1 MLKQIKQEAHESAKE
16 GMLVEEKKGGE
27 HFHHHDHEKYKN
39 KLAFKNISD
48 ILIEILENPPSVT
61 SDGQTLQQHI
71 ISGST
76 HVESLIFHDTHDN

>member
-16 GMLVEEKKGGE
+16 GMAVEEKKE
-27 HFHHHDHEKYKN
+27 YHHDHEKYKN

-76 HVESLIFHDTHDN
+76 HVESLIFNDNQSSN